1 MSKKV
6 IVSVIND
13 LVTDQRVKK
22 SCRTLTDMGFQ
33 VTLVGRRLPQSP
45 SMDQRPYPVIRMKLL
60 FTKGPFF
67 YACFNIR
74 LFFLLLFK
82 KADLLIANDL
92 DTLLPNFLI
101 SKIKGI
107 PLIYDSHEYFTEV
120 PELIHRKNVQW
131 IWERLEGWIFPKLN
145 DTITVNDSIAELY
158 HKKYGKLP
166 TVVRNVSPYLSE
178 VPQKKEEIGEFPED
192 KKMLIL
198 QGSGINIQRGAEE
211 MVLAMKYIDQ
221 AFLLIVGGGD
231 VLPVLKQMVK
241 ENNLEDRVFFRP
253 RMPYDQ
259 LMALTSLADLGLTLD
274 KDSNVNYRF
283 SLPNKLFDYIQARVP
298 VIASPLPEVKKIIET
313 YDIGDFIPDHQPE
326 MMADK
331 INEVLANQG
340 LMARWKKN
348 VNFAASQLNWEKEEQ
363 RLKKIYAQYV

>member
-33 VTLVGRRLPQSP
+33 VLLVGRRLPNSP
-45 SMDQRPYPVIRMKLL
+45 PMDQRPYPIIRMKLC
-60 FTKGPFF
+60 FTRGPFF

-92 DTLLPNFLI
+92 DTLLPNFLN

-107 PLIYDSHEYFTEV
+107 PLIYDTHEYFTEV
-120 PELIHRKNVQW
+120 PELINRRHVQR
-131 IWERLEGWIFPKLN
+131 IWQRIEEWIFPRLQN
-145 DTITVNDSIAELY
+145 IITVNDSIAELY
-158 HKKYGKLP
+158 HEKYVKLP
-166 TVVRNVSPYLSE
+166 AVVRNVSPYLSE
-178 VPQKKEEIGEFPED
+178 ARQKQPEKGEFPED

-211 MVLAMKYIDQ
+211 MVLAMQHIDQ

-231 VLPVLKQMVK
+231 VIPLLKQMVE
-241 ENNLEDRVFFRP
+241 ENKLGERVFFRK
-253 RMPYDQ
+253 RMPYDE
-259 LMALTSLADLGLTLD
+259 LMAITSLADLGLTLD
-274 KDSNVNYRF
+274 KDSNINYRF

-298 VIASPLPEVKKIIET
+298 VIASPLPEVRKIIET

-326 MMADK
+326 MMAEK

-340 LMARWKKN
+340 LMARW
-348 VNFAASQLNWEKEEQ
+348 
-363 RLKKIYAQYV
+363 